1 MINRLLIIA
10 LLLSL
15 VGCKS
20 TYKAKTKSELAK
32 LCLAE
37 FPINNEP
44 IDTKTDTITIT
55 KTEWLE
61 VDCDSIGKRQV
72 PHECEVK
79 TVVKTITVPDSRQ
92 TYIIQNLEGQI
103 ELLNL
108 NAKNTER
115 TNKEV
120 INSLKKTH
128 KEEKEN
134 LKERHDINMTLIKK
148 QRNNYLW
155 ILIALGAILGINIL
169 RRLKIIRI

>member
-1 MINRLLIIA
+1 MRIVLFSFILIVLI
-10 LLLSL
+10 
-15 VGCKS
+15 GCKS
-20 TYKAKTKSELAK
+20 TYKANTKSELAK

-44 IDTKTDTITIT
+44 IDTKIDTITIT

-61 VDCDSIGKRQV
+61 VDCDTIGKKV
-72 PHECEVK
+72 IPHECEVK
-79 TVVKTITVPDSRQ
+79 TVTKTITIPDSRQ

-115 TNKEV
+115 TNKEI
-120 INSLKKTH
+120 INNLKKTH
-128 KEEKEN
+128 KEEKES
-134 LKERHDINMTLIKK
+134 LKERHDINMTLIKR

-155 ILIALGAILGINIL
+155 ILIALGAILGVGII
-169 RRLKIIRI
+169 RKLKII